1 MGDFSSGKGEDN
13 YHSRTRLVAVTAAVI
28 AGILTARTDLIG
40 VRWLGVILAGCV
52 VISGGLFLGLR
63 SSDAKFAKNSGVV
76 WWEEKKI
83 RIIRWLGIFS
93 LYLGFACLGGL
104 RYFQVNNLYPQDH
117 IVHCC
122 GPERRLATL
131 RGVIVTKPYL
141 AKSHDDFG
149 IADFL
154 RAPRTIFSVRCEQVK
169 APGRWRS
176 ISGLVRV
183 VIDQPCVNLQ
193 QGQQIEVDGWL
204 SLPQGPGNPGQP
216 DRRDSYHAARTLV
229 LCRVNYAEAIQL
241 ISPVKSREG
250 WFGRFRYRLAD
261 MAHSTLIEPDDFY
274 QPGQDDSQIVDAKAK
289 VAFLEALL
297 LGRRQ
302 HLWGDLSEIFMRTGT
317 MHYLSVSGFHVG
329 LLAGFVWWLARLIRL
344 GRTGQ
349 GLLALAA
356 VVWFILVV
364 PERPPILR
372 AGLICMLF
380 CVGYIL
386 RRKVDAVNLLAL
398 AALVLLL
405 WRPLDLFSAG
415 FQLSF
420 VVVLGILIFVRD
432 FYHRIYHPEG
442 EIIID
447 EPEKSFWRV
456 ALSRTGRF
464 VVSLVLVAV
473 VAWLV
478 GMPLAAYHFNR
489 ITPWAPLAA
498 VVIFPLIC
506 LTMFVG
512 FAKLLIAAILPTA
525 AGLLNEPMEL
535 LSGGTIAAARLL
547 GELPF
552 CCINTASPPV
562 WLILIYYGL
571 LILASWSLWQ
581 GRAIAGGRLAGTGGF
596 AERRGLPGRG
606 RGVNKL
612 ISVGL
617 AAWFIWFAWLVPFDK
632 QAGTTR
638 IDVLD
643 VGHGC
648 SAVIR
653 LSDGRVFCYDAGSMT
668 KSNVG
673 PFTIVPFLRS
683 VGVQKLDG
691 LFISHPNLDHYSG
704 VLELCR
710 YFDVEQIFISD
721 YFGKVGDNTSKKL
734 LTKLSE
740 LGVAVEYL
748 SRGSSLKDVG
758 ETGANHCAVEILWPP
773 GDLDSNTLNSNDSSL
788 VVRLGNDSGSVLLC
802 GDIGEQPQR
811 MLMEMENEI
820 DLKADVLLM
829 PHHGAVTDTLPEFV
843 ARVDPQKCI
852 NSCGRG
858 REYLTDRLK
867 TVIPAREVLHTF
879 QSGAVQVQLLPEGL
893 AAEKF
898 IEEK

>member
-1 MGDFSSGKGEDN
+1 MVGYRSV
-13 YHSRTRLVAVTAAVI
+13 TLVVATMAVI
-28 AGILTARTDLIG
+28 AGILTARVELVG
-40 VRWLGVILAGCV
+40 VRWLGAILAVCV
-52 VISGGLFLGLR
+52 VVSGGLLWGLR
-63 SSDAKFAKNSGVV
+63 FSDAKFNKNYDAVR
-76 WWEEKKI
+76 WEKKKTG
-83 RIIRWLGIFS
+83 IIRWLGIFS

-104 RYFQVNNLYPQDH
+104 RYFQVNNLYPADH

-122 GPERRLATL
+122 GPQRRLASL

-141 AKSHDDFG
+141 AKSRDDFG

-154 RAPRTIFSVRCEQVK
+154 CTPQTIFSIRCEQVR
-169 APGRWRS
+169 APDGWKP

-193 QGQQIEVDGWL
+193 QGRQIEVDGWL
-204 SLPQGPGNPGQP
+204 SRPQGPGNPGQP

-229 LCRVNYAEAIQL
+229 LCRVNYAEAIRVL
-241 ISPVKSREG
+241 SPEKSREG

-274 QPGQDDSQIVDAKAK
+274 QPGRDDSQLVDAKAK

-302 HLWGDLSEIFMRTGT
+302 HLQGDLSEIFMRTGT

-356 VVWFILVV
+356 VAWFIFVV

-380 CVGYIL
+380 CLGYIL
-386 RRKVDAVNLLAL
+386 RRKVDAVNLLTL

-420 VVVLGILIFVRD
+420 VVVLGILVFVRD

-447 EPEKSFWRV
+447 DPEKTFWQV

-478 GMPLAAYHFNR
+478 GMPLVAYHFNR

-525 AGLLNEPMEL
+525 AGLLNGPMEL
-535 LSGGTIAAARLL
+535 LSGGTISAARLM

-562 WLILIYYGL
+562 WLILIYCGL
-571 LILASWSLWQ
+571 LILAGWSL
-581 GRAIAGGRLAGTGGF
+581 GRTRSLTDNALVGTAAFVGRSGWS
-596 AERRGLPGRG
+596 GRG
-606 RGVNKL
+606 KTFQQSRGGNRLVW
-612 ISVGL
+612 IGL
-617 AAWFIWFAWLVPFDK
+617 TAWFIWFAWSVPFDK

-648 SAVIR
+648 STVIR
-653 LSDGRVFCYDAGSMT
+653 LSDGRIFCYDAGSMT

-673 PFTIVPFLRS
+673 TFTIVPFLRS

-710 YFDVEQIFISD
+710 CFDVGRIYICD
-721 YFGKVGDNTSKKL
+721 YFEKTGDNTSNKL

-740 LGVAVEYL
+740 LGVAVQYL
-748 SRGSSLKDVG
+748 SRDRSLKAFG
-758 ETGANHCAVEILWPP
+758 ITKESSCLVEVLWPP
-773 GDLDSNTLNSNDSSL
+773 GDLDSSTLNSNDSSL
-788 VVRLGNDSGSVLLC
+788 VVRFRDEFGSILLC

-811 MLMEMENEI
+811 MLMEMESENN
-820 DLKADVLLM
+820 LKADVLLM
-829 PHHGAVTDTLPEFV
+829 PHHGAVRDTLPEFV
-843 ARVDPQKCI
+843 ARVDPQLCL

-858 REYLTDRLK
+858 REYLCERLK
-867 TVIPAREVLHTF
+867 TAIPAREVLHTF
-879 QSGAVQVQLLPEGL
+879 QNGAVQVQLLPEGL
-893 AAEKF
+893 VVEKF
-898 IEEK
+898 IDEN

>member
-1 MGDFSSGKGEDN
+1 MSGKGEDN
-13 YHSRTRLVAVTAAVI
+13 CHSRTRLIAVTVAVI
-28 AGILTARTDLIG
+28 AGILTVRIELIG
-40 VRWLGVILAGCV
+40 VKWLGVFLAGCV
-52 VISGGLFLGLR
+52 LVSGGLLFWLR
-63 SSDAKFAKNSGVV
+63 FSKAKFDTNFSTVLGRGQKL
-76 WWEEKKI
+76 
-83 RIIRWLGIFS
+83 RILHGLGFFS

-104 RYFQVNNLYPQDH
+104 RYLVVNNYYPQDH

-141 AKSHDDFG
+141 AKSRDDFG

-154 RAPRTIFSVRCEQVK
+154 RAPRTIFSIRCEQVK
-169 APGRWRS
+169 APGRWRP

-183 VIDQPCVNLQ
+183 VVGQPCINLQ

-204 SLPQGPGNPGQP
+204 SLPKGPGNPGQP
-216 DRRDSYHAARTLV
+216 DRRDSYRAARTLV
-229 LCRVNYAEAIQL
+229 LCRVNYAEAIQV
-241 ISPVKSREG
+241 IGPAKSRQG

-261 MAHSTLIEPDDFY
+261 MAHSTLIEPEDFY
-274 QPGQDDSQIVDAKAK
+274 QPDQDDSQIIGAQAKM
-289 VAFLEALL
+289 AFLEALL

-302 HLWGDLSEIFMRTGT
+302 QLHGDLSEIFMRTGT

-329 LLAGFVWWLARLIRL
+329 VLAGFVWWLARLIRL

-349 GLLALAA
+349 GLLALTA
-356 VVWFILVV
+356 VVWFVLVV

-372 AGLICMLF
+372 AGLICILF

-432 FYHRIYHPEG
+432 FYHRIYHRQG

-447 EPEKSFWRV
+447 ESASSFWWA
-456 ALSRTGRF
+456 ALSRAGRF
-464 VVSLVLVAV
+464 VVSLILVAV

-525 AGLLNEPMEL
+525 AGLLNGPMEL
-535 LSGGTIAAARLL
+535 LSGGTITAARLL

-571 LILASWSLWQ
+571 LILVGWSLWK
-581 GRAIAGGRLAGTGGF
+581 RRSIADGRLAGTGGF
-596 AERRGLPGRG
+596 VSRSGMPERGKSFQRG

-612 ISVGL
+612 ILSAL
-617 AAWFIWFAWLVPFDK
+617 AAWLIWFAWLVPFDK

-648 SAVIR
+648 SAIIR

-668 KSNVG
+668 SSSVG
-673 PFTIVPFLRS
+673 TYTIVPFLRS
-683 VGVQKLDG
+683 IGVQKLDG
-691 LFISHPNLDHYSG
+691 LIISHPNLDHYSG
-704 VLELCR
+704 TLELCR
-710 YFDVEQIFISD
+710 CFDVERVIISD
-721 YFGKVGDNTSKKL
+721 YFEKLGDNTSKKL

-740 LGVAVEYL
+740 LGIAVEYL
-748 SRGSSLKDVG
+748 SQGSSLKDSG
-758 ETGANHCAVEILWPP
+758 TTKENSCSVEVLWPP
-773 GDLDSNTLNSNDSSL
+773 GGLDISTLSSNDSSL
-788 VVRLGNDSGSVLLC
+788 VVRFGDELGSVLLC
-802 GDIGEQPQR
+802 GDITEQPQR
-811 MLMEMENEI
+811 MLMKMEDEN

-843 ARVDPQKCI
+843 ARVDPQLCI

-858 REYLTDRLK
+858 RKYLSERLK
-867 TVIPAREVLHTF
+867 TAIPTRAVLHTF

-893 AAEKF
+893 AVEKF
-898 IEEK
+898 IE